1 MLPVENSKIVV
12 QGGENMNNR
21 FSENLKK
28 IRKDN
33 NLSQEQL
40 ADEIG
45 VSRQA
50 ISKWESAAAYPEMDK
65 IIILCDKFNL
75 NIDDLLHKD
84 IREAKGEEESKKKIN
99 NYINGFLNFIT
110 DSIDL
115 FTNMNLKSKF
125 KFLFEEFI
133 IIFTL
138 FICSC
143 IVCSVFNGL
152 SFKLFSFL
160 PGTIRYFIC
169 NTLSIIFT
177 LLCIIVSI
185 VILVHIFKIR
195 YLNYYSNIKNSKKNN
210 NDTNDVELDKNV
222 KIDLKRN
229 DNRIIIRDP
238 KHSEYKFINGLFK
251 FIVVT
256 IKFFLLCF
264 GLGVAFGLVCLFI
277 TFILSFLVYKTGAL
291 FIGLLISI
299 LSSSVIAILILLL
312 ILNFVFNRK
321 NDKKK
326 IIWTFICSLIFLGIG
341 CGLIFIGTLKFDVE
355 VDREQLLKTV
365 TRKYEM
371 NDDMIIYPYYDK
383 KIQYVESDNDNVKI
397 EYVINKYCDVDDNI
411 SNNSIMAWSNCTNP
425 TELVREFIK
434 NINDK
439 KIVLMDDSINSITV
453 YTSKT
458 NIDKLKN
465 NYEKQLNE
473 KSNRDETINSYEKK
487 IDELLT
493 ENNELKQKIN
503 DLQLQMEDYD

>member
-1 MLPVENSKIVV
+1 M
-12 QGGENMNNR
+12 
-21 FSENLKK
+21 
-28 IRKDN
+28 
-33 NLSQEQL
+33 
-40 ADEIG
+40 
-45 VSRQA
+45 
-50 ISKWESAAAYPEMDK
+50 
-65 IIILCDKFNL
+65 
-75 NIDDLLHKD
+75 
-84 IREAKGEEESKKKIN
+84 
-99 NYINGFLNFIT
+99 
-110 DSIDL
+110 
-115 FTNMNLKSKF
+115 
-125 KFLFEEFI
+125 
-133 IIFTL
+133 
-138 FICSC
+138 
-143 IVCSVFNGL
+143 
-152 SFKLFSFL
+152 
-160 PGTIRYFIC
+160 
-169 NTLSIIFT
+169 
-177 LLCIIVSI
+177 
-185 VILVHIFKIR
+185 
-195 YLNYYSNIKNSKKNN
+195 
-210 NDTNDVELDKNV
+210 
-222 KIDLKRN
+222 
-229 DNRIIIRDP
+229 
-238 KHSEYKFINGLFK
+238 
-251 FIVVT
+251 
-256 IKFFLLCF
+256 
-264 GLGVAFGLVCLFI
+264 
-277 TFILSFLVYKTGAL
+277 VYKTGAL

-341 CGLIFIGTLKFDVE
+341 CGLIFIGTLNFDVE

-397 EYVINKYCDVDDNI
+397 EYVINKYCDVDDKI